1 MEIVLKL
8 YTYVDGV
15 NDTPFPNAE
24 EQAMFTFTYDANRM
38 GGSPQ
43 ISATVKHRLCL
54 DDLWNDKVYATFR
67 GEKYFIMNTPS
78 SDKDNTDERYNHDIE
93 LLSEREV
100 LNHVYFIDAVQG
112 DSTVDVYKS
121 NSTKVTFFGDVN
133 EFVGRLNA
141 CLSYQNLEY
150 TAVLDSGVTSED
162 KQVSFEDKYILEA
175 LQEIFNVYEIPY
187 YFVGKVIHV
196 GFTENTITY
205 PLKYGFDEALLSI
218 SKQNANYALINKIK
232 GQGSSDNIPY
242 YYPNNSPKGDIG
254 IKIIS
259 GSMIASNFVIFD
271 YVKFSSAMSLTDVC
285 TVRREQSE
293 DGILNYFIW
302 SIDGKDVE
310 LSDLGIRLADNVI
323 PMAGS
328 SFMQEKV
335 SYITPMQNLMPSIY
349 RESLGAQ
356 QFYEA
361 KNNTYE
367 DGEGGYYEF
376 ENEYSDTNQR
386 QGTTDFEDIK
396 PTIEGMT
403 NASGQRIDMFSAFAY
418 DKNDNDETDEDGN
431 YIHPYFFA
439 KLRKFDGE
447 NGFNLFDH
455 AIESQPM
462 QISFTSGVCG
472 ACTFEIGVGEE
483 TQKNIVQVDDSGN
496 LKRDENGN
504 VLWENQSP
512 QDRQNDTRNYEV
524 WIALKK
530 EDSTYGIVF
539 PNASQN
545 LKPST
550 SDTFVILG
558 INLPTAYITAA
569 EKRLEQSLIK
579 YMWMNNTEKFTFSI
593 KFSRIF
599 FTEHPEVLE
608 QLNENSR
615 VLIEY
620 NGQQHT
626 LYVDNFSY
634 KTDDSSPLPEI
645 EIDLVD
651 TLSVGQNSLQT
662 QLDSVKQDILSSIGG
677 GDFLKQG
684 LKYFLRKD
692 VADTAQKKITFR
704 EGIDIGAFEGDIS
717 GGTFRKMQDGSSY
730 AEVDRLKVRVKAYFE
745 TLEIQNI
752 NSVGGK
758 QIITPGGGVYVT
770 EVVDRETVDGTEV
783 VWDYYRCY
791 FLTQQ
796 DGREIENRF
805 KVGDLAI
812 SQNFNVKEGVSSQVT
827 NHYYWREVV
836 GIGDDYIDLSKSIC
850 DTDSD
855 EPVAEDVICQLGN
868 RTDVDRQGAI
878 VFSAV
883 DEFSPSITLY
893 QGINDFS
900 YVGKDYVSYGLDK
913 TTGKSFFRVYGE
925 MYVGDREQN
934 TYVKYTQDNGVEIK
948 GKLVTQTGK
957 DVESTLNSFQDQIDG
972 VKETF
977 YGEYTPTLENYP
989 ANEWT
994 TDAEKERHIGDV
1006 FTNIQAYVDDETT
1019 PDAGKSWRWMKNEEG
1034 GTYYWLQIAD
1044 SDTSK
1049 AYYEAAKANQA
1060 AQEAKEQVTELNTT
1074 VDGLQNFTD
1083 EAFKDGIVDR
1093 SEASSISTYLNNIKS
1108 IQNSVTESYNKVY
1121 NNELLEGT
1129 DKTNLLNAYNAF
1141 NNATNELVTTI
1152 EGAIAD
1158 GLVDTL
1164 EKASVDGKYDT
1175 FNTKYGD
1182 FIAYINAANKYIQ
1195 DKINATAKDALDK
1208 IGEMSY
1214 ITDALKQYTTIEG
1227 GLIQS
1232 SLLALGYTDA
1242 DGFKVM
1248 SGTNGIYN
1256 AEKLGGGIAS
1266 WWGGAMFDRF
1276 EYTEETMP
1284 SNVAT
1289 GLVRFDGT
1297 GYFANGNLWWEKD
1310 GTLHAD
1316 PLSFFVGEETVGDVL
1331 GLFQFIK
1338 DGDTTQYVIPQYP
1351 FQKLEVANDLKIG
1364 KGYLKWDE
1372 ENNAIYVV
1380 GKDGSKCNF
1389 YSLGE
1394 LSAGGFSDEGGS
1406 GTGGLFGIKVN
1417 GQTYTP
1423 ENGYITI
1430 PDYPT
1435 SLTWANITG
1444 KPSWI
1449 GNTKPSYTFAEITS
1463 KPTTL
1468 AGYGIKDAYIQNGT
1482 IVLGSNNITPLTSSN
1497 YSGTLDSRYVK
1508 KSGDTMTGALT
1519 VPSLA
1524 VSGSTATVSGNKVW
1538 HAGND
1543 GSGSG
1548 LDADT
1553 LDGTHKSGLFTSLTN
1568 SGNNISM
1575 TIGGTTKTLTPAY
1588 ASKTGALNNY
1598 GRTSNLDDIR
1608 INGLVSWGS
1617 DATSKPANNGTVFQF
1632 SNVSSPVPGTNQHC
1646 VNQIAYST
1654 SINRIYTR
1662 QRINTGSW
1670 TAWETIAYTNDNVAS
1685 ATKLQTAR
1693 TIWGQSFDGTGNV
1706 SGNLITVGQILFS
1719 EDGKI
1724 QCSSDGYIGFANRA
1738 GSISLPIKAHSLI
1751 LADYLN
1757 TTSSYRLHVA
1767 GTFYASGAATL
1778 GSTLNV
1784 SGLVTATAGL
1794 TTPQYIQ
1801 IGKGRIYWDE
1811 ANNAL
1816 YVKSSD
1822 GSSAINFYSL
1832 GELSAGGYEEG
1843 SGEDVGNIF
1852 GIKVNGQTY
1861 KPVEGYITIPDYPT
1875 SLTWANI
1882 TGKPSWI
1889 GNTKPSYT
1897 FAEITSKPTTL
1908 AGYGIKDAY
1917 IQNGTIVLG
1926 SNNITPLTSSNYS
1939 GTLDSRY
1946 VKKSG
1951 DTMTGALTVPSLA
1964 VSGSTATVSG
1974 NKVWHA
1980 GNDGSGSGLDADTLD
1995 GTHKSGLF
2003 TSLTNS
2009 GNNISMTIG
2018 GTTKTLTPAYAS
2030 KTGALNNYGRTS
2042 NLDDIRIN
2050 GLVSWGSDATSKPAN
2065 NGTVFQFSNVSSP
2078 VPGTNQ
2084 HCVNQI
2090 AYSTSINRI
2099 YTRQRI
2105 NTGSWT
2111 AWETIA
2117 YTNDNVA
2124 SATKLQTARTI
2135 WGQSFDGTGNVSGNL
2150 ITVGQILF
2158 SEDGKIQCSSD
2169 GYIGFANRAGSISL
2183 PIKAHSL
2190 ILADYLNTTSSYR
2203 LHVAGTFYASGA
2215 ATLRSTLNVSGTSAF
2230 TGKTTHNGGIYTTD
2244 ISGNGSALYLGN
2256 SNNKSYVYLREDMKA
2271 SSGNWSIATSGAATF
2286 SSLTING
2293 AASFSSLSVSGA
2305 STFTGKTTHN
2315 GGIASTYATLSSY
2328 LTVNGQS
2335 TFNASVGIKT
2345 SPISSYSL
2353 AVSGNTYQQGDSYL
2367 VGSKYINGIRVYKD
2381 TDGYLCIQGNLKITG
2396 NVAAAGEVAA
2406 GQTLTGLTDFL
2417 YDVTSFDSYS
2427 STATNRAPTARAVKL
2442 IKDKVSSV
2450 SSTATTANNTASS
2463 VKTKMNSIN
2472 TYLSQITSSTTLD
2485 QLKTILM
2492 NLANAI

>member
-54 DDLWNDKVYATFR
+54 DDLWNDKVYAEFR

-78 SDKDNTDERYNHDIE
+78 SDKDNTDERYNHDIQ

-112 DSTVDVYKS
+112 DSTVDIYKS
-121 NSTKVTFFGDVN
+121 NSTKVIFFGDVN
-133 EFVGRLNA
+133 EFVSRLNA
-141 CLSYQNLEY
+141 CLSYQNLDY

-242 YYPNNSPKGDIG
+242 YYPNESD
-254 IKIIS
+254 
-259 GSMIASNFVIFD
+259 D
-271 YVKFSSAMSLTDVC
+271 
-285 TVRREQSE
+285 REAIE
-293 DGILNYFIW
+293 AA
-302 SIDGKDVE
+302 GK
-310 LSDLGIRLADNVI
+310 
-323 PMAGS
+323 
-328 SFMQEKV
+328 KW
-335 SYITPMQNLMPSIY
+335 ITPMPNLMPSIY
-349 RESLGAQ
+349 RESLGAK

-403 NASGQRIDMFSAFAY
+403 NAKGQRIDMFSAFAY
-418 DKNDNDETDEDGN
+418 DKNDNDEVDEEGN
-431 YIHPYFFA
+431 YIHSYFFA

-455 AIESQPM
+455 AIESQAM

-483 TQKNIVQVDDSGN
+483 TQKNIVQVDEFGN
-496 LKRDENGN
+496 LKRDDEGN

-530 EDSTYGIVF
+530 EADTYGIVF

-550 SDTFVILG
+550 DDTFVILG

-704 EGIDIGAFEGDIS
+704 EGIDIGAFESDIS

-730 AEVDRLKVRVKAYFE
+730 AEVDKLKVRVKAYFE

-770 EVVDRETVDGTEV
+770 KVQDRETVDGTEV

-836 GIGDDYIDLSKSIC
+836 GVGDDYIDLSKSIC

-868 RTDVDRQGAI
+868 RTDVDRQGALI
-878 VFSAV
+878 FSSV

-913 TTGKSFFRVYGE
+913 TTGKAFFRVFGE

-934 TYVKYTQDNGVEIK
+934 TYIKYTQDNGVEIK

-957 DVESTLNSFQDQIDG
+957 DVESTLNNFQDQIDG

-977 YGEYTPTLENYP
+977 YGEYSPTLDNYP
-989 ANEWT
+989 ANEWL
-994 TDAEKERHIGDV
+994 TDAEKERHVGDV

-1019 PDAGKSWRWMKNEEG
+1019 PDAGKSWRWMKNEED

-1083 EAFKDGIVDR
+1083 EAFKDGVVDR
-1093 SEASSISTYLNNIKS
+1093 SEASSIATYLNNIKS

-1129 DKTNLLNAYNAF
+1129 DKTNLLNAYNSF
-1141 NNATNELVTTI
+1141 NNATNELVSTI

-1195 DKINATAKDALDK
+1195 DKINANALDALDK

-1232 SLLALGYTDA
+1232 SLLALGYTDT

-1266 WWGGAMFDRF
+1266 WWGGGMYDRF
-1276 EYTEETMP
+1276 EYTSETMP

-1316 PLSFFVGEETVGDVL
+1316 PLSFFVGEDTVGDVL
-1331 GLFQFIK
+1331 GLFQFVK

-1351 FQKLEVANDLKIG
+1351 FQKLEIANDLRIG
-1364 KGYLKWDE
+1364 NAYLKWDE
-1372 ENNAIYVV
+1372 TNNALYVV
-1380 GKDGSKCNF
+1380 GEDGSACNF

-1406 GTGGLFGIKVN
+1406 GGGNLFGIVVN
-1417 GQTYTP
+1417 GETYTP
-1423 ENGYITI
+1423 ENGYITL
-1430 PDYPT
+1430 PDYSTGASILGIKVNSNTYEPVDGYITIPNYPT
-1435 SLTWANITG
+1435 ELAWGAITG
-1444 KPSWI
+1444 
-1449 GNTKPSYTFAEITS
+1449 

-1468 AGYGIKDAYIQNGT
+1468 AGYGITDGVNIRMYNDSPYNELRYFISDITISGHYLIAELMNINSFNWPTNWENISEKPSTLAGYGITDAYTKTESDGKYFRYSGYTTNDGEETLWQKLGT
-1482 IVLGSNNITPLTSSN
+1482 KAYVESYPDGMIHKLYSYGVVSSFGADGYATFELYANHNSSN
-1497 YSGTLDSRYVK
+1497 PTHIDNGLQFRSGLGDDKKNWRMILDEVNYANYVDTRYVK
-1508 KSGDTMTGALT
+1508 KSGDTMSGALIFNSAQDQLIVLNSERT
-1519 VPSLA
+1519 PYIEFQLNGVRQAVFGGVNNVPA
-1524 VSGSTATVSGNKVW
+1524 VYTNTWNEIW

-1548 LDADT
+1548 LDADLLDGYHASSIQKRFDVNISVGETIDVDEYTKSNSYTQEAGNIFSVNGWAWDSSAYIKLSENIT
-1553 LDGTHKSGLFTSLTN
+1553 LDRMRYSIISYR
-1568 SGNNISM
+1568 SGNLNISWQQQALLFLPTYDDSS
-1575 TIGGTTKTLTPAY
+1575 TIYLAQMYTM
-1588 ASKTGALNNY
+1588 
-1598 GRTSNLDDIR
+1598 
-1608 INGLVSWGS
+1608 
-1617 DATSKPANNGTVFQF
+1617 
-1632 SNVSSPVPGTNQHC
+1632 GTNNN
-1646 VNQIAYST
+1646 VYK
-1654 SINRIYTR
+1654 SIKRY
-1662 QRINTGSW
+1662 
-1670 TAWETIAYTNDNVAS
+1670 ADYDTILASNVAS
-1685 ATKLQTAR
+1685 ATKLQTPR
-1693 TIWGQSFDGTGNV
+1693 TIWGQSFDGTANV
-1706 SGNLITVGQILFS
+1706 SG
-1719 EDGKI
+1719 
-1724 QCSSDGYIGFANRA
+1724 
-1738 GSISLPIKAHSLI
+1738 SINGA
-1751 LADYLN
+1751 
-1757 TTSSYRLHVA
+1757 TTINATGAV
-1767 GTFYASGAATL
+1767 TF
-1778 GSTLNV
+1778 GST
-1784 SGLVTATAGL
+1784 
-1794 TTPQYIQ
+1794 
-1801 IGKGRIYWDE
+1801 
-1811 ANNAL
+1811 
-1816 YVKSSD
+1816 
-1822 GSSAINFYSL
+1822 
-1832 GELSAGGYEEG
+1832 
-1843 SGEDVGNIF
+1843 
-1852 GIKVNGQTY
+1852 
-1861 KPVEGYITIPDYPT
+1861 
-1875 SLTWANI
+1875 
-1882 TGKPSWI
+1882 
-1889 GNTKPSYT
+1889 
-1897 FAEITSKPTTL
+1897 
-1908 AGYGIKDAY
+1908 
-1917 IQNGTIVLG
+1917 
-1926 SNNITPLTSSNYS
+1926 
-1939 GTLDSRY
+1939 
-1946 VKKSG
+1946 
-1951 DTMTGALTVPSLA
+1951 LA
-1964 VSGSTATVSG
+1964 VSGR
-1974 NKVWHA
+1974 
-1980 GNDGSGSGLDADTLD
+1980 L
-1995 GTHKSGLF
+1995 
-2003 TSLTNS
+2003 
-2009 GNNISMTIG
+2009 
-2018 GTTKTLTPAYAS
+2018 
-2030 KTGALNNYGRTS
+2030 
-2042 NLDDIRIN
+2042 
-2050 GLVSWGSDATSKPAN
+2050 
-2065 NGTVFQFSNVSSP
+2065 
-2078 VPGTNQ
+2078 
-2084 HCVNQI
+2084 
-2090 AYSTSINRI
+2090 
-2099 YTRQRI
+2099 
-2105 NTGSWT
+2105 
-2111 AWETIA
+2111 
-2117 YTNDNVA
+2117 
-2124 SATKLQTARTI
+2124 SA
-2135 WGQSFDGTGNVSGNL
+2135 
-2150 ITVGQILF
+2150 
-2158 SEDGKIQCSSD
+2158 
-2169 GYIGFANRAGSISL
+2169 
-2183 PIKAHSL
+2183 
-2190 ILADYLNTTSSYR
+2190 
-2203 LHVAGTFYASGA
+2203 
-2215 ATLRSTLNVSGTSAF
+2215 
-2230 TGKTTHNGGIYTTD
+2230 NGGIYTTD

-2256 SNNKSYVYLREDMKA
+2256 SNNRSFVYLREDMK
-2271 SSGNWSIATSGAATF
+2271 SSDGKWSLTKDGTATF
-2286 SSLTING
+2286 ASLTVSN
-2293 AASFSSLSVSGA
+2293 ASLSSLSVSGS
-2305 STFTGKTTHN
+2305 STFNGKTTHN
-2315 GGIASTYATLSSY
+2315 GGIAGTYETLSSY
-2328 LTVNGQS
+2328 LTVTGDIS
-2335 TFNASVGIKT
+2335 TNAS
-2345 SPISSYSL
+2345 
-2353 AVSGNTYQQGDSYL
+2353 Q
-2367 VGSKYINGIRVYKD
+2367 YINGIRVYKD

-2406 GQTLTGLTDFL
+2406 GSSLASASSFL
-2417 YDVTSFDSYS
+2417 YDVTSFDSYT

-2442 IKDKVSSV
+2442 IKDKVVSV
-2450 SSTATTANNTASS
+2450 NSTLSGKIT
-2463 VKTKMNSIN
+2463 SID
-2472 TYLSQITSSTTLD
+2472 TYLSKISSSTTLD

-2492 NLANAI
+2492 DLAKAL

>member
-121 NSTKVTFFGDVN
+121 NSTKVIFFGDVN
-133 EFVGRLNA
+133 EFVSRLNA
-141 CLSYQNLEY
+141 CLSYQNLGY
-150 TAVLDSGVTSED
+150 TAVVDEGVISED

-242 YYPNNSPKGDIG
+242 YYPNNSPKGDIQ
-254 IKIIS
+254 IKITAGTMTADDFI
-259 GSMIASNFVIFD
+259 IED
-271 YVKFSSAMSLTDVC
+271 YVKFSSSMSFTDVC
-285 TVRREQSE
+285 SVRSIVVGEVSNE
-293 DGILNYFIW
+293 FVW
-302 SIDGKDVE
+302 SINGKDIE
-310 LSDLGIRLADNVI
+310 LEDIGIRLADGVV
-323 PMAGS
+323 PVPGS
-328 SFMQEKV
+328 SFMQEQV
-335 SYITPMQNLMPSIY
+335 SYITPMPNLMPSIY
-349 RESLGAQ
+349 RESEGAE

-361 KNNTYE
+361 RNNTYE

-403 NASGQRIDMFSAFAY
+403 NAIGQRIDMFSDFAY
-418 DKNDNDETDEDGN
+418 DKNDNDETDEEGK
-431 YIHPYFFA
+431 YIHTYFFA

-472 ACTFEIGVGEE
+472 ACTFEIGVSEE
-483 TQKNIVQVDDSGN
+483 RQENIVQVDEFGN
-496 LKRDENGN
+496 LKRDEEGN
-504 VLWENQSP
+504 VLWQDQTP
-512 QDRQNDTRNYEV
+512 QDRQNDTSKYEV

-550 SDTFVILG
+550 NDTFVILG

-569 EKRLEQSLIK
+569 ERRLEQSLIK

-651 TLSVGQNSLQT
+651 TLAVGQNSLQT

-812 SQNFNVKEGVSSQVT
+812 SQNFNVKGGVSSQVT

-934 TYVKYTQDNGVEIK
+934 TYIKYTQDNGVEIK

-977 YGEYTPTLENYP
+977 YGEYTPTSENYP

-1019 PDAGKSWRWMKNEEG
+1019 PDAGKSWRWMKNEED

-1195 DKINATAKDALDK
+1195 DKINATAKDALEK

-1256 AEKLGGGIAS
+1256 AEKSGGGIAS

-1380 GKDGSKCNF
+1380 GKDGSACNF

-1406 GTGGLFGIKVN
+1406 GGGSLLGIKVN
-1417 GQTYTP
+1417 DQTYLP
-1423 ENGYITI
+1423 EEGYITI

-1435 SLTWANITG
+1435 ELAWGAITG

-1449 GNTKPSYTFAEITS
+1449 GDTKPSYSFSELTG

-1468 AGYGIKDAYIQNGT
+1468 AGYGITDAYTKTESDNRFLYHRRIDDLNANDAYTISPSIIEINYGTNMPSTNSWHQIFTWGTGDSGYGFQMANQYTVPNGEMFYRT
-1482 IVLGSNNITPLTSSN
+1482 KVGNAYGNWIKLLTDYN
-1497 YSGTLDSRYVK
+1497 YSSTLDTRYVK
-1508 KSGDTMTGALT
+1508 KSGDTMTGALIFNSAQDQLIVLNSERT
-1519 VPSLA
+1519 PYIEFQLNGVRQAVFGGVNNVPA
-1524 VSGSTATVSGNKVW
+1524 VYTNTWHEIW

-1543 GSGSG
+1543 GPGSG
-1548 LDADT
+1548 LDADL
-1553 LDGTHKSGLFTSLTN
+1553 LDGLDW
-1568 SGNNISM
+1568 NN
-1575 TIGGTTKTLTPAY
+1575 
-1588 ASKTGALNNY
+1588 
-1598 GRTSNLDDIR
+1598 
-1608 INGLVSWGS
+1608 
-1617 DATSKPANNGTVFQF
+1617 FF
-1632 SNVSSPVPGTNQHC
+1632 SRKYYTFDLSS
-1646 VNQIAYST
+1646 YST
-1654 SINRIYTR
+1654 SNFYPLFFYPSDIELDCEIHSVSASGTDAYNQNRLHFLLTTQGWSDTGLSFVILSRNNYDDGEITIGSIGRGTQNGGIAIWVRGGIVYRVYSNREPGFKSSNFTYGTEIYTVGTNLEGST
-1662 QRINTGSW
+1662 NTNVYIVWRNNAHRNDSL
-1670 TAWETIAYTNDNVAS
+1670 IAVSGGNIAS
-1685 ATKLQTAR
+1685 ADKLYTPR

-1706 SGNLITVGQILFS
+1706 SGVLSGCTKVMNASNQPIYLGNDDNTSWVYTQDIASRNGTGAWAINQAGYSWFKKVNIGYTYSSEGSFPLNVRGTISSTSLSTQNIRIECGDSGAFNGRTNEINDYNSHLYLQYNTANNLICCMGGGNMGVGT
-1719 EDGKI
+1719 
-1724 QCSSDGYIGFANRA
+1724 A
-1738 GSISLPIKAHSLI
+1738 P
-1751 LADYLN
+1751 
-1757 TTSSYRLHVA
+1757 SYKLHVA
-1767 GTFYASGAATL
+1767 GNIYTPNYVRADTMYTGNWFRSEGSTGWYSETYGGGIYMTDSTYVRVYHNKKFYAQGGYLS
-1778 GSTLNV
+1778 
-1784 SGLVTATAGL
+1784 
-1794 TTPQYIQ
+1794 P
-1801 IGKGRIYWDE
+1801 YW
-1811 ANNAL
+1811 
-1816 YVKSSD
+1816 
-1822 GSSAINFYSL
+1822 GSSWLSMATRSEIIEGAEQQSTDRAHALFRVKDCYGNAIAFGGLGGTVGFYGFTASRI
-1832 GELSAGGYEEG
+1832 S
-1843 SGEDVGNIF
+1843 SGTNGADWQTTWDVG
-1852 GIKVNGQTY
+1852 G
-1861 KPVEGYITIPDYPT
+1861 
-1875 SLTWANI
+1875 
-1882 TGKPSWI
+1882 
-1889 GNTKPSYT
+1889 
-1897 FAEITSKPTTL
+1897 
-1908 AGYGIKDAY
+1908 
-1917 IQNGTIVLG
+1917 
-1926 SNNITPLTSSNYS
+1926 
-1939 GTLDSRY
+1939 
-1946 VKKSG
+1946 
-1951 DTMTGALTVPSLA
+1951 GALTHTSSLYVGGA
-1964 VSGSTATVSG
+1964 TTLKAGLSVTGNIVATGEIAAGSSSDARLKSILEKQDYIKRLMDIGMVVDYEYNDLAFTRDVRSIERRRYTGLIYQNVK
-1974 NKVWHA
+1974 NVLPQMA
-1980 GNDGSGSGLDADTLD
+1980 GEDKDGYGYLNYIHTDYINLIA
-1995 GTHKSGLF
+1995 
-2003 TSLTNS
+2003 
-2009 GNNISMTIG
+2009 
-2018 GTTKTLTPAYAS
+2018 
-2030 KTGALNNYGRTS
+2030 GAL
-2042 NLDDIRIN
+2042 
-2050 GLVSWGSDATSKPAN
+2050 
-2065 NGTVFQFSNVSSP
+2065 
-2078 VPGTNQ
+2078 
-2084 HCVNQI
+2084 
-2090 AYSTSINRI
+2090 
-2099 YTRQRI
+2099 
-2105 NTGSWT
+2105 
-2111 AWETIA
+2111 
-2117 YTNDNVA
+2117 
-2124 SATKLQTARTI
+2124 
-2135 WGQSFDGTGNVSGNL
+2135 
-2150 ITVGQILF
+2150 
-2158 SEDGKIQCSSD
+2158 
-2169 GYIGFANRAGSISL
+2169 
-2183 PIKAHSL
+2183 
-2190 ILADYLNTTSSYR
+2190 
-2203 LHVAGTFYASGA
+2203 
-2215 ATLRSTLNVSGTSAF
+2215 
-2230 TGKTTHNGGIYTTD
+2230 
-2244 ISGNGSALYLGN
+2244 
-2256 SNNKSYVYLREDMKA
+2256 
-2271 SSGNWSIATSGAATF
+2271 
-2286 SSLTING
+2286 
-2293 AASFSSLSVSGA
+2293 
-2305 STFTGKTTHN
+2305 
-2315 GGIASTYATLSSY
+2315 
-2328 LTVNGQS
+2328 
-2335 TFNASVGIKT
+2335 
-2345 SPISSYSL
+2345 
-2353 AVSGNTYQQGDSYL
+2353 QQ
-2367 VGSKYINGIRVYKD
+2367 
-2381 TDGYLCIQGNLKITG
+2381 
-2396 NVAAAGEVAA
+2396 
-2406 GQTLTGLTDFL
+2406 
-2417 YDVTSFDSYS
+2417 
-2427 STATNRAPTARAVKL
+2427 
-2442 IKDKVSSV
+2442 
-2450 SSTATTANNTASS
+2450 
-2463 VKTKMNSIN
+2463 
-2472 TYLSQITSSTTLD
+2472 
-2485 QLKTILM
+2485 TILKQE
-2492 NLANAI
+2492 NIEQRVERLERENAELKNKISKLVV

>member
-24 EQAMFTFTYDANRM
+24 EQAMFTFTYEAGRM
-38 GGSPQ
+38 SGAPQ

-121 NSTKVTFFGDVN
+121 NSTKVNFFGDVN
-133 EFVGRLNA
+133 EFVSRLNA
-141 CLSYQNLEY
+141 CLSYQHLDY

-254 IKIIS
+254 IKIVS

-335 SYITPMQNLMPSIY
+335 SYITPMPNLMPSIY
-349 RESLGAQ
+349 RESLGAE

-361 KNNTYE
+361 RNNTYE

-386 QGTTDFEDIK
+386 QGTTNFEDIK

-403 NASGQRIDMFSAFAY
+403 NAKGQRIDIFSAFAY
-418 DKNDNDETDEDGN
+418 DTNDNDETDEDGN
-431 YIHPYFFA
+431 YIHSYFFA

-455 AIESQPM
+455 AIESQAM

-483 TQKNIVQVDDSGN
+483 TQKNIVQVDEFGN

-504 VLWENQSP
+504 VLWQDQTP
-512 QDRQNDTRNYEV
+512 QDRQNDTSKYEV

-550 SDTFVILG
+550 DDTFVILG
-558 INLPTAYITAA
+558 IDLPTAYITAA

-579 YMWMNNTEKFTFSI
+579 YMWMNNKEKFTFSI

-692 VADTAQKKITFR
+692 VADTAQKKITFK

-900 YVGKDYVSYGLDK
+900 YVGKDYISYGLDK

-934 TYVKYTQDNGVEIK
+934 TYIKYTQDNGVEIK

-977 YGEYTPTLENYP
+977 YGEYTPTSENYP

-994 TDAEKERHIGDV
+994 TEADKERHIGDV

-1019 PDAGKSWRWMKNEEG
+1019 PDAGKSWRWMKNDED

-1060 AQEAKEQVTELNTT
+1060 AHEAKEQVTELNTT

-1141 NNATNELVTTI
+1141 NNATNELTQTI

-1232 SLLALGYTDA
+1232 SLLALGYTDS

-1256 AEKLGGGIAS
+1256 SDKLGGGIAS

-1297 GYFANGNLWWEKD
+1297 GYFANGNLWWESD

-1331 GLFQFIK
+1331 GLFQFVK
-1338 DGDTTQYVIPQYP
+1338 SEGVSQYVIPQLP
-1351 FQKLEVANDLKIG
+1351 FQKLEVANDLRIG
-1364 KGYLKWDE
+1364 KAYLKWDE
-1372 ENNAIYVV
+1372 TNNALYVV
-1380 GKDGSKCNF
+1380 GEDGSACNF

-1406 GTGGLFGIKVN
+1406 VSGVTALSQLSDVTLGTLANGQALVWDSDSQKWVNKTLDMGLDETALAQYLTNNQYLTMPTGDGRYALKGGSNATGTWPISITGISATATKLALQDTRSVNTAPFTGGTGLHYHFKNNTADGLNDGGTFHSVLQFNQWFEQSGGLCK
-1417 GQTYTP
+1417 QLA
-1423 ENGYITI
+1423 
-1430 PDYPT
+1430 
-1435 SLTWANITG
+1435 LTDG
-1444 KPSWI
+1444 
-1449 GNTKPSYTFAEITS
+1449 GNMWFRTASSATAWGAWK
-1463 KPTTL
+1463 KL
-1468 AGYGIKDAYIQNGT
+1468 LD
-1482 IVLGSNNITPLTSSN
+1482 SSN
-1497 YSGTLDSRYVK
+1497 YATTLDTRYVK
-1508 KSGDTMTGALT
+1508 KAGDTMTGMLSIVGPLT
-1519 VPSLA
+1519 GLTIDSINDTDPYTYISIRHNGVQGGAYSAYNYIPYFYQD
-1524 VSGSTATVSGNKVW
+1524 GWRKMW
-1538 HAGND
+1538 HEGND

-1548 LDADT
+1548 LDADL
-1553 LDGTHKSGLFTSLTN
+1553 LDGIHYQ
-1568 SGNNISM
+1568 NILERDRSKWLS
-1575 TIGGTTKTLTPAY
+1575 IGSAGWYRIAKTKVA
-1588 ASKTGALNNY
+1588 NNY
-1598 GRTSNLDDIR
+1598 GIAFKLFLTRVYSY
-1608 INGLVSWGS
+1608 
-1617 DATSKPANNGTVFQF
+1617 ANNESYCFDIVINYDANSASITQTSGH
-1632 SNVSSPVPGTNQHC
+1632 SNTRIINKIRVTGNNGDIFYVD
-1646 VNQIAYST
+1646 IYYST
-1654 SINRIYTR
+1654 SSRN
-1662 QRINTGSW
+1662 NVKW
-1670 TAWETIAYTNDNVAS
+1670 TTLGCAESIDAESNAEALAYTTEFETTNGCKSSLGFVGALTGNAAS
-1685 ATKLQTAR
+1685 ATKLQTPR
-1693 TIWGQSFDGTGNV
+1693 TIWGQRFDGTENV
-1706 SGNLITVGQILFS
+1706 SGALTGVTDITAS
-1719 EDGKI
+1719 
-1724 QCSSDGYIGFANRA
+1724 
-1738 GSISLPIKAHSLI
+1738 GSITASYLKCGNSVYGNTYIDLYGPTPYIDFHYNNSTSDYTNRLI
-1751 LADYLN
+1751 EK
-1757 TTSSYRLHVA
+1757 
-1767 GTFYASGAATL
+1767 ASG
-1778 GSTLNV
+1778 V
-1784 SGLVTATAGL
+1784 L
-1794 TTPQYIQ
+1794 TC
-1801 IGKGRIYWDE
+1801 E
-1811 ANNAL
+1811 
-1816 YVKSSD
+1816 KSFS
-1822 GSSAINFYSL
+1822 
-1832 GELSAGGYEEG
+1832 
-1843 SGEDVGNIF
+1843 
-1852 GIKVNGQTY
+1852 VNG
-1861 KPVEGYITIPDYPT
+1861 
-1875 SLTWANI
+1875 N
-1882 TGKPSWI
+1882 
-1889 GNTKPSYT
+1889 
-1897 FAEITSKPTTL
+1897 FA
-1908 AGYGIKDAY
+1908 
-1917 IQNGTIVLG
+1917 
-1926 SNNITPLTSSNYS
+1926 
-1939 GTLDSRY
+1939 
-1946 VKKSG
+1946 
-1951 DTMTGALTVPSLA
+1951 A
-1964 VSGSTATVSG
+1964 VGV
-1974 NKVWHA
+1974 
-1980 GNDGSGSGLDADTLD
+1980 
-1995 GTHKSGLF
+1995 
-2003 TSLTNS
+2003 
-2009 GNNISMTIG
+2009 
-2018 GTTKTLTPAYAS
+2018 
-2030 KTGALNNYGRTS
+2030 
-2042 NLDDIRIN
+2042 
-2050 GLVSWGSDATSKPAN
+2050 
-2065 NGTVFQFSNVSSP
+2065 
-2078 VPGTNQ
+2078 
-2084 HCVNQI
+2084 
-2090 AYSTSINRI
+2090 
-2099 YTRQRI
+2099 
-2105 NTGSWT
+2105 
-2111 AWETIA
+2111 
-2117 YTNDNVA
+2117 
-2124 SATKLQTARTI
+2124 
-2135 WGQSFDGTGNVSGNL
+2135 
-2150 ITVGQILF
+2150 
-2158 SEDGKIQCSSD
+2158 
-2169 GYIGFANRAGSISL
+2169 
-2183 PIKAHSL
+2183 
-2190 ILADYLNTTSSYR
+2190 
-2203 LHVAGTFYASGA
+2203 
-2215 ATLRSTLNVSGTSAF
+2215 
-2230 TGKTTHNGGIYTTD
+2230 
-2244 ISGNGSALYLGN
+2244 
-2256 SNNKSYVYLREDMKA
+2256 
-2271 SSGNWSIATSGAATF
+2271 
-2286 SSLTING
+2286 
-2293 AASFSSLSVSGA
+2293 
-2305 STFTGKTTHN
+2305 STFTGLITASS
-2315 GGIASTYATLSSY
+2315 GIVTDYDGSAWIGMATRS
-2328 LTVNGQS
+2328 N
-2335 TFNASVGIKT
+2335 I
-2345 SPISSYSL
+2345 
-2353 AVSGNTYQQGDSYL
+2353 
-2367 VGSKYINGIRVYKD
+2367 
-2381 TDGYLCIQGNLKITG
+2381 IQGNLNQTTG
-2396 NVAAAGEVAA
+2396 NAHA
-2406 GQTLTGLTDFL
+2406 L
-2417 YDVTSFDSYS
+2417 Y
-2427 STATNRAPTARAVKL
+2427 RVK
-2442 IKDKVSSV
+2442 
-2450 SSTATTANNTASS
+2450 
-2463 VKTKMNSIN
+2463 NSN
-2472 TYLSQITSSTTLD
+2472 
-2485 QLKTILM
+2485 
-2492 NLANAI
+2492 

>member
-24 EQAMFTFTYDANRM
+24 EQAMFTFTYDAGRM
-38 GGSPQ
+38 SGAPQ

-78 SDKDNTDERYNHDIE
+78 SDKDNTDERYKHDIQ

-121 NSTKVTFFGDVN
+121 NSTKVIFFGDVN
-133 EFVGRLNA
+133 EFVSRLNA
-141 CLSYQNLEY
+141 CLSYQNLGY
-150 TAVLDSGVTSED
+150 TAVVDEGVISED

-242 YYPNNSPKGDIG
+242 YYPNNSPKGDIQ
-254 IKIIS
+254 IKITAGTMTADDFI
-259 GSMIASNFVIFD
+259 IED
-271 YVKFSSAMSLTDVC
+271 YVKFSSSMSFTDVC
-285 TVRREQSE
+285 SVRSIVVGEVSNE
-293 DGILNYFIW
+293 FVW
-302 SIDGKDVE
+302 SINGKDIE
-310 LSDLGIRLADNVI
+310 LEDIGIRLADGVV
-323 PMAGS
+323 PVPGS
-328 SFMQEKV
+328 SFMQEQV
-335 SYITPMQNLMPSIY
+335 SYITPMPNLMPSIY
-349 RESLGAQ
+349 RESEGAE

-361 KNNTYE
+361 RNNTYE

-403 NASGQRIDMFSAFAY
+403 NAIGQRIDMFSDFAY
-418 DKNDNDETDEDGN
+418 DKNDNDETDEEGK
-431 YIHPYFFA
+431 YIHTYFFA

-472 ACTFEIGVGEE
+472 ACTFEIGVSEE
-483 TQKNIVQVDDSGN
+483 RQENIVQVDEFGN
-496 LKRDENGN
+496 LKRDEEGN
-504 VLWENQSP
+504 VLWQDQTP
-512 QDRQNDTRNYEV
+512 QDRQNDTSKYEV

-550 SDTFVILG
+550 NDTFVILG

-569 EKRLEQSLIK
+569 ERRLEQSLIK

-651 TLSVGQNSLQT
+651 TLAVGQNSLQT

-812 SQNFNVKEGVSSQVT
+812 SQNFNVKGGVSSQVT

-934 TYVKYTQDNGVEIK
+934 TYIKYTQDNGVEIK

-977 YGEYTPTLENYP
+977 YGEYTPTSENYP

-1019 PDAGKSWRWMKNEEG
+1019 PDAGKSWRWMKNEED

-1195 DKINATAKDALDK
+1195 DKINATAKDALEK

-1256 AEKLGGGIAS
+1256 AEKSGGGIAS

-1417 GQTYTP
+1417 GQTYEP
-1423 ENGYITI
+1423 VEGYITI

-1435 SLTWANITG
+1435 ELSWNNITG

-1449 GNTKPSYTFAEITS
+1449 GDTKPSYAFGELTG

-1468 AGYGIKDAYIQNGT
+1468 AGYGITDAVVIKD
-1482 IVLGSNNITPLTSSN
+1482 GSSTSTTDPGVNYPAVGYWSNVGSYFSMVSKGWGGQLKISDRQLYVRGCNNSVFYDWTKVITESN
-1497 YSGTLDSRYVK
+1497 YTSTLDTRYVK
-1508 KSGDTMTGALT
+1508 KSGDTMTGALAFANGT
-1519 VPSLA
+1519 WNNVGDDVAIGDFNGAGLLGLKA
-1524 VSGSTATVSGNKVW
+1524 LNSTIPGIRFFNNSETAIGTLTSNNNTLQWNGNIVW

-1548 LDADT
+1548 LDADL
-1553 LDGTHKSGLFTSLTN
+1553 LDGCHRSNLYVSIQDWLGATENGEVTITINGDANTYYPVVITCRNGSKRIYSQVSIFRDLGEQCASYSGNHSNGTSSMWLVYDYRSTLWDGNGGFIRTMLYSMPYAKLCAQTETDGQTLGALIVYLRGGGTLYHIASTGGIGTCDVYYSTTNIGGSSYPVNISPLTTPNNLGIYN
-1568 SGNNISM
+1568 SGNYWIYAN
-1575 TIGGTTKTLTPAY
+1575 IGGGAAW
-1588 ASKTGALNNY
+1588 ASKL
-1598 GRTSNLDDIR
+1598 
-1608 INGLVSWGS
+1608 
-1617 DATSKPANNGTVFQF
+1617 
-1632 SNVSSPVPGTNQHC
+1632 
-1646 VNQIAYST
+1646 
-1654 SINRIYTR
+1654 
-1662 QRINTGSW
+1662 
-1670 TAWETIAYTNDNVAS
+1670 ETP
-1685 ATKLQTAR
+1685 R

-1706 SGNLITVGQILFS
+1706 DGNLILKS
-1719 EDGKI
+1719 
-1724 QCSSDGYIGFANRA
+1724 
-1738 GSISLPIKAHSLI
+1738 
-1751 LADYLN
+1751 
-1757 TTSSYRLHVA
+1757 SSYPNIDLTSTNSTEASIYYKSTSVTQWAA
-1767 GTFYASGAATL
+1767 GLGCWVTDNFTIGTKNGGPKLSIDPNGNVGIGTTAPSRKLSVYGDMDASSIYVSNWFRSIGNNGWYSETYGGGIYMTDSTYVRVYNNKKFYA
-1778 GSTLNV
+1778 
-1784 SGLVTATAGL
+1784 
-1794 TTPQYIQ
+1794 Q
-1801 IGKGRIYWDE
+1801 
-1811 ANNAL
+1811 
-1816 YVKSSD
+1816 
-1822 GSSAINFYSL
+1822 
-1832 GELSAGGYEEG
+1832 GGYLSPYLGTSWLSMATRAEIIEG
-1843 SGEDVGNIF
+1843 AEQQSTESAHALFRVKDCYGNAIAFGGLGGTTGFYGFTASRISSGE
-1852 GIKVNGQTY
+1852 
-1861 KPVEGYITIPDYPT
+1861 
-1875 SLTWANI
+1875 
-1882 TGKPSWI
+1882 
-1889 GNTKPSYT
+1889 
-1897 FAEITSKPTTL
+1897 
-1908 AGYGIKDAY
+1908 
-1917 IQNGTIVLG
+1917 NGTDWQTTWNVD
-1926 SNNITPLTSSNYS
+1926 N
-1939 GTLDSRY
+1939 
-1946 VKKSG
+1946 
-1951 DTMTGALTVPSLA
+1951 GALTHTSSLYVGGA
-1964 VSGSTATVSG
+1964 TTLNAGLSVTGNIVATGEVTAGSSSDARLKSILEKQDYIKRLLSLGMVVDYEYNDLAFTRDVRSIERRRYTGLIYQNV
-1974 NKVWHA
+1974 KDVLPQMA
-1980 GNDGSGSGLDADTLD
+1980 GEDKDGYGYLNYIHTDYINLIA
-1995 GTHKSGLF
+1995 
-2003 TSLTNS
+2003 
-2009 GNNISMTIG
+2009 
-2018 GTTKTLTPAYAS
+2018 
-2030 KTGALNNYGRTS
+2030 GALQQTI
-2042 NLDDIRIN
+2042 L
-2050 GLVSWGSDATSKPAN
+2050 K
-2065 NGTVFQFSNVSSP
+2065 Q
-2078 VPGTNQ
+2078 
-2084 HCVNQI
+2084 
-2090 AYSTSINRI
+2090 
-2099 YTRQRI
+2099 
-2105 NTGSWT
+2105 
-2111 AWETIA
+2111 ETIEQRVERLEKENA
-2117 YTNDNVA
+2117 ELKN
-2124 SATKLQTARTI
+2124 
-2135 WGQSFDGTGNVSGNL
+2135 
-2150 ITVGQILF
+2150 
-2158 SEDGKIQCSSD
+2158 KI
-2169 GYIGFANRAGSISL
+2169 
-2183 PIKAHSL
+2183 
-2190 ILADYLNTTSSYR
+2190 
-2203 LHVAGTFYASGA
+2203 
-2215 ATLRSTLNVSGTSAF
+2215 ATL
-2230 TGKTTHNGGIYTTD
+2230 
-2244 ISGNGSALYLGN
+2244 
-2256 SNNKSYVYLREDMKA
+2256 
-2271 SSGNWSIATSGAATF
+2271 
-2286 SSLTING
+2286 
-2293 AASFSSLSVSGA
+2293 
-2305 STFTGKTTHN
+2305 
-2315 GGIASTYATLSSY
+2315 
-2328 LTVNGQS
+2328 
-2335 TFNASVGIKT
+2335 
-2345 SPISSYSL
+2345 
-2353 AVSGNTYQQGDSYL
+2353 
-2367 VGSKYINGIRVYKD
+2367 
-2381 TDGYLCIQGNLKITG
+2381 
-2396 NVAAAGEVAA
+2396 VA
-2406 GQTLTGLTDFL
+2406 
-2417 YDVTSFDSYS
+2417 
-2427 STATNRAPTARAVKL
+2427 
-2442 IKDKVSSV
+2442 
-2450 SSTATTANNTASS
+2450 
-2463 VKTKMNSIN
+2463 
-2472 TYLSQITSSTTLD
+2472 
-2485 QLKTILM
+2485 
-2492 NLANAI
+2492 

>member
-78 SDKDNTDERYNHDIE
+78 SDKDNTDERYNHDIQ

-121 NSTKVTFFGDVN
+121 NSTKVIFFGDVN
-133 EFVGRLNA
+133 EFVSRLNA
-141 CLSYQNLEY
+141 CLSYQNLDY

-242 YYPNNSPKGDIG
+242 YYPNESD
-254 IKIIS
+254 
-259 GSMIASNFVIFD
+259 D
-271 YVKFSSAMSLTDVC
+271 
-285 TVRREQSE
+285 REAIE
-293 DGILNYFIW
+293 AT
-302 SIDGKDVE
+302 GK
-310 LSDLGIRLADNVI
+310 
-323 PMAGS
+323 
-328 SFMQEKV
+328 KW
-335 SYITPMQNLMPSIY
+335 ITPMTNLMPSIY
-349 RESLGAQ
+349 RESEGAE

-386 QGTTDFEDIK
+386 QGTTDFEEIK

-418 DKNDNDETDEDGN
+418 DTNDNDETDEDGN
-431 YIHPYFFA
+431 YIHSYFFA

-455 AIESQPM
+455 AIESQAM

-483 TQKNIVQVDDSGN
+483 TQKNIVQVDEFGN
-496 LKRDENGN
+496 LKRDDEGN

-530 EDSTYGIVF
+530 EADTYGIVF

-550 SDTFVILG
+550 DDTFVILG

-704 EGIDIGAFEGDIS
+704 EGIDIGAFESDIS

-730 AEVDRLKVRVKAYFE
+730 AEVDKLKVRVKAYFE

-770 EVVDRETVDGTEV
+770 KVQDRETVDGTEV

-836 GIGDDYIDLSKSIC
+836 GVGDDYIDLSKSIC

-855 EPVAEDVICQLGN
+855 EPAAEDVICQLGN

-878 VFSAV
+878 IFSAV

-900 YVGKDYVSYGLDK
+900 YVGKDYISYGLDK

-934 TYVKYTQDNGVEIK
+934 TYIKYTQDNGVEIK

-977 YGEYTPTLENYP
+977 YGEYSPTLDNYP

-1019 PDAGKSWRWMKNEEG
+1019 PDAGKSWRWMKNDED

-1108 IQNSVTESYNKVY
+1108 IQNSVTESYSKVY

-1129 DKTNLLNAYNAF
+1129 YKTNLLNAYNAF
-1141 NNATNELVTTI
+1141 NNATNELTQTI

-1232 SLLALGYTDA
+1232 SLLALGYTYA
-1242 DGFKVM
+1242 DEFKVM

-1256 AEKLGGGIAS
+1256 SDKLGGGIAS

-1297 GYFANGNLWWEKD
+1297 GYFANGNLWWEAD

-1316 PLSFFVGEETVGDVL
+1316 PLSFFVGEDAVGDVL
-1331 GLFQFIK
+1331 GLFQFVK
-1338 DGDTTQYVIPQYP
+1338 SEGVSQYVIPQLP
-1351 FQKLEVANDLKIG
+1351 FQKLEVANDLRIG
-1364 KGYLKWDE
+1364 KAYLKWDE
-1372 ENNAIYVV
+1372 TNNALYVV
-1380 GKDGSKCNF
+1380 GEDGSACNF

-1406 GTGGLFGIKVN
+1406 GGGNLFGIVVN
-1417 GQTYTP
+1417 GETYTP
-1423 ENGYITI
+1423 ENGYITL
-1430 PDYPT
+1430 PDYSTGASILGIKVNSNTYEPVDGYITIPNYPT
-1435 SLTWANITG
+1435 ELAWGAITG
-1444 KPSWI
+1444 
-1449 GNTKPSYTFAEITS
+1449 

-1468 AGYGIKDAYIQNGT
+1468 AGYGITDGVNIRMYNDPPYNELRYFISDITISGHYLIAELMNINSFNWPTNWENISEKPSTLEGYGITDAYTKTESDGKYPLKDGTGANGIWGISLRSHDTRNTITKPNTYNSSLRADFKSNSSENLNDGGDYHGT
-1482 IVLGSNNITPLTSSN
+1482 IHFKPYGSYNDF
-1497 YSGTLDSRYVK
+1497 SGTSTFQLGFTDNYNLWIRGGNNETWNIWYKFLHTGNYTTTTDTRYVK
-1508 KSGDTMTGALT
+1508 KSGDTMTGTLHFTGNFPQIVTNENLAGGI
-1519 VPSLA
+1519 SLGKGMLGWDITA
-1524 VSGSTATVSGNKVW
+1524 GTYISGTNTGEGQYANIKSDSLYWNNTSKFW

-1548 LDADT
+1548 LDADL
-1553 LDGTHKSGLFTSLTN
+1553 LDGYNRSTLYLSVQTWLGAIETGEVTITVNGDANTYYPVAITCCDISKRIYSQVSIYRDLGERCASYSGNHSNGTSSMWIVYDYRCTKWDGNGGFIRTMLYSMPYATLCAQTDTDARILGALIVYLRGGGTVYHIASTGGVNRADVCYSTTNLGSSQHSYNVSPITSLGNMGVYNYGNYYLQTN
-1568 SGNNISM
+1568 LAGNASS
-1575 TIGGTTKTLTPAY
+1575 
-1588 ASKTGALNNY
+1588 ASKL
-1598 GRTSNLDDIR
+1598 
-1608 INGLVSWGS
+1608 
-1617 DATSKPANNGTVFQF
+1617 
-1632 SNVSSPVPGTNQHC
+1632 
-1646 VNQIAYST
+1646 
-1654 SINRIYTR
+1654 
-1662 QRINTGSW
+1662 
-1670 TAWETIAYTNDNVAS
+1670 ETP
-1685 ATKLQTAR
+1685 R
-1693 TIWGQSFDGTGNV
+1693 TIWGQSFDGTENV
-1706 SGNLITVGQILFS
+1706 SGDLNNVGNITSTCFS
-1719 EDGKI
+1719 IRG
-1724 QCSSDGYIGFANRA
+1724 R
-1738 GSISLPIKAHSLI
+1738 
-1751 LADYLN
+1751 N
-1757 TTSSYRLHVA
+1757 TTNPSLKLSNINVPASYFQLTTAGVLSMDYGINSGKNISIVYNTGYVGIGTPNPSYKCHVN
-1767 GTFYASGAATL
+1767 GTFYASGAATF
-1778 GSTLNV
+1778 GSTLSV
-1784 SGLVTATAGL
+1784 AG
-1794 TTPQYIQ
+1794 
-1801 IGKGRIYWDE
+1801 R
-1811 ANNAL
+1811 
-1816 YVKSSD
+1816 
-1822 GSSAINFYSL
+1822 
-1832 GELSAGGYEEG
+1832 LSA
-1843 SGEDVGNIF
+1843 
-1852 GIKVNGQTY
+1852 
-1861 KPVEGYITIPDYPT
+1861 
-1875 SLTWANI
+1875 
-1882 TGKPSWI
+1882 
-1889 GNTKPSYT
+1889 
-1897 FAEITSKPTTL
+1897 
-1908 AGYGIKDAY
+1908 
-1917 IQNGTIVLG
+1917 
-1926 SNNITPLTSSNYS
+1926 
-1939 GTLDSRY
+1939 
-1946 VKKSG
+1946 
-1951 DTMTGALTVPSLA
+1951 
-1964 VSGSTATVSG
+1964 
-1974 NKVWHA
+1974 
-1980 GNDGSGSGLDADTLD
+1980 
-1995 GTHKSGLF
+1995 
-2003 TSLTNS
+2003 
-2009 GNNISMTIG
+2009 
-2018 GTTKTLTPAYAS
+2018 
-2030 KTGALNNYGRTS
+2030 
-2042 NLDDIRIN
+2042 
-2050 GLVSWGSDATSKPAN
+2050 
-2065 NGTVFQFSNVSSP
+2065 
-2078 VPGTNQ
+2078 
-2084 HCVNQI
+2084 
-2090 AYSTSINRI
+2090 
-2099 YTRQRI
+2099 
-2105 NTGSWT
+2105 
-2111 AWETIA
+2111 
-2117 YTNDNVA
+2117 
-2124 SATKLQTARTI
+2124 
-2135 WGQSFDGTGNVSGNL
+2135 
-2150 ITVGQILF
+2150 
-2158 SEDGKIQCSSD
+2158 
-2169 GYIGFANRAGSISL
+2169 
-2183 PIKAHSL
+2183 
-2190 ILADYLNTTSSYR
+2190 
-2203 LHVAGTFYASGA
+2203 
-2215 ATLRSTLNVSGTSAF
+2215 
-2230 TGKTTHNGGIYTTD
+2230 NGGIYTTD

-2256 SNNKSYVYLREDMKA
+2256 SNNRSFVYLREDMK
-2271 SSGNWSIATSGAATF
+2271 SSDGKWSLTKDGTATF
-2286 SSLTING
+2286 ASLTVSN
-2293 AASFSSLSVSGA
+2293 ASLSSLSVSGS
-2305 STFTGKTTHN
+2305 STFNGKTTHN
-2315 GGIASTYATLSSY
+2315 GGIAGTYETLSSY
-2328 LTVNGQS
+2328 LTVTGDIS
-2335 TFNASVGIKT
+2335 TNAS
-2345 SPISSYSL
+2345 
-2353 AVSGNTYQQGDSYL
+2353 Q
-2367 VGSKYINGIRVYKD
+2367 YINGIRVYKD

-2406 GQTLTGLTDFL
+2406 GSSLASASSFL

-2450 SSTATTANNTASS
+2450 SSTASS
-2463 VKTKMNSIN
+2463 VNTKMNSIN

-2492 NLANAI
+2492 NLSNAI

>member
-78 SDKDNTDERYNHDIE
+78 SSKGNEDERYNHDIQ

-121 NSTKVTFFGDVN
+121 NSTKVNFFGDVN
-133 EFVGRLNA
+133 EFVSRLNA
-141 CLSYQNLEY
+141 CLSYQHLDY

-175 LQEIFNVYEIPY
+175 LQEILNVYEIPY

-242 YYPNNSPKGDIG
+242 YYPNESD
-254 IKIIS
+254 
-259 GSMIASNFVIFD
+259 D
-271 YVKFSSAMSLTDVC
+271 
-285 TVRREQSE
+285 REAIE
-293 DGILNYFIW
+293 AT
-302 SIDGKDVE
+302 GK
-310 LSDLGIRLADNVI
+310 
-323 PMAGS
+323 
-328 SFMQEKV
+328 KW
-335 SYITPMQNLMPSIY
+335 ITPMPNLMPSIY
-349 RESLGAQ
+349 RESEGAE

-376 ENEYSDTNQR
+376 ENEYSDTDQR
-386 QGTTDFEDIK
+386 QGTTDFEEIK

-418 DKNDNDETDEDGN
+418 DTNDNDEVDEEGN
-431 YIHPYFFA
+431 YIHSYFFA

-455 AIESQPM
+455 AIESQAM
-462 QISFTSGVCG
+462 QISFASGVCG

-483 TQKNIVQVDDSGN
+483 TQKNIVQVDEFGN
-496 LKRDENGN
+496 LKRDEEGN
-504 VLWENQSP
+504 VLWQDQTP
-512 QDRQNDTRNYEV
+512 QDRQNDTSKYEV

-558 INLPTAYITAA
+558 IDLPTAYITAA

-579 YMWMNNTEKFTFSI
+579 HMWMNNTEKFTFSI

-677 GDFLKQG
+677 GGDFLKQG

-692 VADTAQKKITFR
+692 VADTAQKKITFK

-812 SQNFNVKEGVSSQVT
+812 SQNFNVKEGVSSDIS

-868 RTDVDRQGAI
+868 RTDIDRQGAI

-900 YVGKDYVSYGLDK
+900 YVGKDYISYGLDK

-934 TYVKYTQDNGVEIK
+934 TYIKYTQDNGVEIK

-977 YGEYTPTLENYP
+977 YGEYTPTLENAP

-994 TDAEKERHIGDV
+994 TESEKERHIGDV

-1019 PDAGKSWRWMKNEEG
+1019 PDAGKSWRWMKNDED

-1141 NNATNELVTTI
+1141 NNATNELTQTI

-1256 AEKLGGGIAS
+1256 SDKLGGGIAS

-1297 GYFANGNLWWEKD
+1297 GYFANGNLWWEAD

-1316 PLSFFVGEETVGDVL
+1316 PLSFFVGEDAVGDVL
-1331 GLFQFIK
+1331 GLFQFVK
-1338 DGDTTQYVIPQYP
+1338 SEGVSQYVIPQLP
-1351 FQKLEVANDLKIG
+1351 FQKLEVANDLRIG
-1364 KGYLKWDE
+1364 KAYLKWDE
-1372 ENNAIYVV
+1372 TNNALYVV
-1380 GKDGSKCNF
+1380 GEDGSACNF

-1406 GTGGLFGIKVN
+1406 GTGCLFGIIVN
-1417 GQTYTP
+1417 GKTYTP
-1423 ENGYITI
+1423 EDGYITLPDYSTGASILGITVNGVTYSPVDGYITI

-1435 SLTWANITG
+1435 ELAWAKI
-1444 KPSWI
+1444 I
-1449 GNTKPSYTFAEITS
+1449 G

-1468 AGYGIKDAYIQNGT
+1468 AGYGITDAYTKTESDNRF
-1482 IVLGSNNITPLTSSN
+1482 VN
-1497 YSGTLDSRYVK
+1497 V
-1508 KSGDTMTGALT
+1508 SGDTMTGDLT
-1519 VPSLA
+1519 IQRLTIGHSNEINSSDYVYLGYRDTINGVNVCFNNRPFTY
-1524 VSGSTATVSGNKVW
+1524 GSSRYTVW

-1548 LDADT
+1548 LDADL
-1553 LDGTHKSGLFTSLTN
+1553 LDGVHYQNILERSHSKSISLNSTGWYRIARTLTTNNGGISFKLLLARDYNYGTNESYSFDITINHNSNASIVQTSGYANMRFIKKIRVTGDNNSYQYVDIYYDHTN
-1568 SGNNISM
+1568 PNNVRWT
-1575 TIGGTTKTLTPAY
+1575 TIGCATSMDVESNAEALTYTTEFETTDGCKSSLGFVGTLTGNA
-1588 ASKTGALNNY
+1588 
-1598 GRTSNLDDIR
+1598 
-1608 INGLVSWGS
+1608 
-1617 DATSKPANNGTVFQF
+1617 
-1632 SNVSSPVPGTNQHC
+1632 
-1646 VNQIAYST
+1646 
-1654 SINRIYTR
+1654 
-1662 QRINTGSW
+1662 
-1670 TAWETIAYTNDNVAS
+1670 AS
-1685 ATKLQTAR
+1685 ATKLQTPR
-1693 TIWGQSFDGTGNV
+1693 TIWGQRFDGTANV
-1706 SGNLITVGQILFS
+1706 SGTLSSVSGINFTSAGSYKIDSYCNFNPTTDTDINSWCVKNYGGEYVFKVYAHSGNINITKSL
-1719 EDGKI
+1719 
-1724 QCSSDGYIGFANRA
+1724 YIG
-1738 GSISLPIKAHSLI
+1738 GV
-1751 LADYLN
+1751 N
-1757 TTSSYRLHVA
+1757 TSPSYKCHVN
-1767 GTFYASGAATL
+1767 GTFYASGA
-1778 GSTLNV
+1778 STFNGAIRNNGHYLFMSNSDGGKGIYFTENALNV
-1784 SGLVTATAGL
+1784 HSN
-1794 TTPQYIQ
+1794 Y
-1801 IGKGRIYWDE
+1801 
-1811 ANNAL
+1811 
-1816 YVKSSD
+1816 
-1822 GSSAINFYSL
+1822 
-1832 GELSAGGYEEG
+1832 GY
-1843 SGEDVGNIF
+1843 
-1852 GIKVNGQTY
+1852 T
-1861 KPVEGYITIPDYPT
+1861 
-1875 SLTWANI
+1875 
-1882 TGKPSWI
+1882 
-1889 GNTKPSYT
+1889 
-1897 FAEITSKPTTL
+1897 
-1908 AGYGIKDAY
+1908 
-1917 IQNGTIVLG
+1917 
-1926 SNNITPLTSSNYS
+1926 NNIAFFYIDTGNVRFYHDII
-1939 GTLDSRY
+1939 LD
-1946 VKKSG
+1946 G
-1951 DTMTGALTVPSLA
+1951 DF
-1964 VSGSTATVSG
+1964 TVSG
-1974 NKVWHA
+1974 K
-1980 GNDGSGSGLDADTLD
+1980 L
-1995 GTHKSGLF
+1995 
-2003 TSLTNS
+2003 
-2009 GNNISMTIG
+2009 
-2018 GTTKTLTPAYAS
+2018 
-2030 KTGALNNYGRTS
+2030 
-2042 NLDDIRIN
+2042 
-2050 GLVSWGSDATSKPAN
+2050 
-2065 NGTVFQFSNVSSP
+2065 
-2078 VPGTNQ
+2078 
-2084 HCVNQI
+2084 
-2090 AYSTSINRI
+2090 
-2099 YTRQRI
+2099 
-2105 NTGSWT
+2105 
-2111 AWETIA
+2111 
-2117 YTNDNVA
+2117 
-2124 SATKLQTARTI
+2124 SA
-2135 WGQSFDGTGNVSGNL
+2135 
-2150 ITVGQILF
+2150 
-2158 SEDGKIQCSSD
+2158 
-2169 GYIGFANRAGSISL
+2169 
-2183 PIKAHSL
+2183 
-2190 ILADYLNTTSSYR
+2190 
-2203 LHVAGTFYASGA
+2203 
-2215 ATLRSTLNVSGTSAF
+2215 
-2230 TGKTTHNGGIYTTD
+2230 NGGIYTTD

-2256 SNNKSYVYLREDMKA
+2256 SNNSSYVYLREDMRSSTGTWTISKA
-2271 SSGNWSIATSGAATF
+2271 GAATF
-2286 SSLTING
+2286 I
-2293 AASFSSLSVSGA
+2293 
-2305 STFTGKTTHN
+2305 
-2315 GGIASTYATLSSY
+2315 TL
-2328 LTVNGQS
+2328 
-2335 TFNASVGIKT
+2335 
-2345 SPISSYSL
+2345 
-2353 AVSGNTYQQGDSYL
+2353 
-2367 VGSKYINGIRVYKD
+2367 
-2381 TDGYLCIQGNLKITG
+2381 
-2396 NVAAAGEVAA
+2396 
-2406 GQTLTGLTDFL
+2406 
-2417 YDVTSFDSYS
+2417 
-2427 STATNRAPTARAVKL
+2427 
-2442 IKDKVSSV
+2442 SV
-2450 SSTATTANNTASS
+2450 SSTSTLTGSVTMGSFLSVRGNIACSSNISATGEIAAGSS
-2463 VKTKMNSIN
+2463 SDIR
-2472 TYLSQITSSTTLD
+2472 
-2485 QLKTILM
+2485 LKTILDKQDYIKRLM
-2492 NLANAI
+2492 DIGMVVDYEYNDLAFSRDVRSIERRRYTGLIYQNVKNVLPQMAGEDKDGYGYLNYIHTDYINLIAGALQQTILKQETIEQRVERLERENEDLKEQLNSLKL

>member
-24 EQAMFTFTYDANRM
+24 EQAMFTFTYEANRM

-78 SDKDNTDERYNHDIE
+78 SDKDNTDERYNHNIE

-121 NSTKVTFFGDVN
+121 NSTKVIFFGDVN
-133 EFVGRLNA
+133 EFVARLNA
-141 CLSYQNLEY
+141 CLSYQNLDY
-150 TAVLDSGVTSED
+150 TAVVDEGVISED

-196 GFTENTITY
+196 GYTENTITY

-242 YYPNNSPKGDIG
+242 YYPNESD
-254 IKIIS
+254 
-259 GSMIASNFVIFD
+259 D
-271 YVKFSSAMSLTDVC
+271 
-285 TVRREQSE
+285 REAIE
-293 DGILNYFIW
+293 AT
-302 SIDGKDVE
+302 GK
-310 LSDLGIRLADNVI
+310 
-323 PMAGS
+323 
-328 SFMQEKV
+328 KW
-335 SYITPMQNLMPSIY
+335 ITPMTNLMPSIY
-349 RESLGAQ
+349 RESEGAE

-386 QGTTDFEDIK
+386 QGTTDFEEIK

-418 DKNDNDETDEDGN
+418 DTNDNDETDEDGN
-431 YIHPYFFA
+431 YIHSYFFA

-455 AIESQPM
+455 AIESQAM

-483 TQKNIVQVDDSGN
+483 TQKNIVQVDEFGN
-496 LKRDENGN
+496 LKRDEEGN
-504 VLWENQSP
+504 VLWQDQTP
-512 QDRQNDTRNYEV
+512 QDRQNDTSKYEV

-558 INLPTAYITAA
+558 IDLPTAYITAA

-579 YMWMNNTEKFTFSI
+579 HMWMNNTEKFTFSI

-677 GDFLKQG
+677 GGDFLKQG

-692 VADTAQKKITFR
+692 VADTAQKKITFK

-758 QIITPGGGVYVT
+758 QIITPGSGVYVT

-868 RTDVDRQGAI
+868 RTDIDRQGAI

-900 YVGKDYVSYGLDK
+900 YVGKDYISYGLDK

-934 TYVKYTQDNGVEIK
+934 TYIKYTQDNGVEIK

-977 YGEYTPTLENYP
+977 YGEYSPTLDNYP

-994 TDAEKERHIGDV
+994 TESEKERHIGDV

-1019 PDAGKSWRWMKNEEG
+1019 PDAGKSWRWMKNDED

-1141 NNATNELVTTI
+1141 NNATNELVSTI

-1256 AEKLGGGIAS
+1256 SDKLGGGIAS

-1297 GYFANGNLWWEKD
+1297 GYFANGNLWWEAD

-1316 PLSFFVGEETVGDVL
+1316 PLSFFVGEDAVGDVL
-1331 GLFQFIK
+1331 GLFQFVK
-1338 DGDTTQYVIPQYP
+1338 SEGVSQYVIPQLP
-1351 FQKLEVANDLKIG
+1351 FQKLEVANYLRIG
-1364 KGYLKWDE
+1364 KAYLKWDE
-1372 ENNAIYVV
+1372 TNNALYVV
-1380 GKDGSKCNF
+1380 GEDGSACNF

-1406 GTGGLFGIKVN
+1406 GTGGLFGIIVN
-1417 GQTYTP
+1417 GKTYTP
-1423 ENGYITI
+1423 EDGYITLPDYSTGASILGITVNGATYSPVDGYITI

-1435 SLTWANITG
+1435 ELAWAKITG
-1444 KPSWI
+1444 
-1449 GNTKPSYTFAEITS
+1449 N
-1463 KPTTL
+1463 PTTL
-1468 AGYGIKDAYIQNGT
+1468 AGYGITDAYTKTESDNRF
-1482 IVLGSNNITPLTSSN
+1482 VN
-1497 YSGTLDSRYVK
+1497 V
-1508 KSGDTMTGALT
+1508 SGDTMTGDLT
-1519 VPSLA
+1519 IQRLTIGHSNEINSSDYVYLGYRDTINGVNVCFNNRPFTY
-1524 VSGSTATVSGNKVW
+1524 GSSRYTVW

-1548 LDADT
+1548 LDADL
-1553 LDGTHKSGLFTSLTN
+1553 LDGFEGGRYFKSFSSL
-1568 SGNNISM
+1568 
-1575 TIGGTTKTLTPAY
+1575 
-1588 ASKTGALNNY
+1588 
-1598 GRTSNLDDIR
+1598 R
-1608 INGLVSWGS
+1608 
-1617 DATSKPANNGTVFQF
+1617 
-1632 SNVSSPVPGTNQHC
+1632 SNVDADNLTGLGVYMNQTGNGSNSQNFPSTYGVLLNFPSVYDNTNYRL
-1646 VNQIAYST
+1646 QIHASHAGVLAYRVKYDNGNSFT
-1654 SINRIYTR
+1654 WANLART
-1662 QRINTGSW
+1662 T
-1670 TAWETIAYTNDNVAS
+1670 DNVAS
-1685 ATKLQTAR
+1685 ATKLQTPR
-1693 TIWGQSFDGTGNV
+1693 SIWGQSFDGTENV
-1706 SGNLITVGQILFS
+1706 SGTLSSVSGINFT
-1719 EDGKI
+1719 
-1724 QCSSDGYIGFANRA
+1724 SDGSYKIDSYCNFNPTTDTDINSWCVKTYGGEYVFRVYAHSGNVNITKSLYIG
-1738 GSISLPIKAHSLI
+1738 GV
-1751 LADYLN
+1751 N
-1757 TTSSYRLHVA
+1757 TSPSYKCHVN
-1767 GTFYASGAATL
+1767 GTFYANGVSTFNGAIRNNGHYL
-1778 GSTLNV
+1778 FMSNSDG
-1784 SGLVTATAGL
+1784 
-1794 TTPQYIQ
+1794 
-1801 IGKGRIYWDE
+1801 GKGIYFTEDSISVHS
-1811 ANNAL
+1811 N
-1816 YVKSSD
+1816 Y
-1822 GSSAINFYSL
+1822 
-1832 GELSAGGYEEG
+1832 GY
-1843 SGEDVGNIF
+1843 
-1852 GIKVNGQTY
+1852 T
-1861 KPVEGYITIPDYPT
+1861 
-1875 SLTWANI
+1875 
-1882 TGKPSWI
+1882 
-1889 GNTKPSYT
+1889 
-1897 FAEITSKPTTL
+1897 
-1908 AGYGIKDAY
+1908 
-1917 IQNGTIVLG
+1917 
-1926 SNNITPLTSSNYS
+1926 NNIAFFYIDTGNVRFYHDII
-1939 GTLDSRY
+1939 LD
-1946 VKKSG
+1946 G
-1951 DTMTGALTVPSLA
+1951 DF
-1964 VSGSTATVSG
+1964 TVSG
-1974 NKVWHA
+1974 K
-1980 GNDGSGSGLDADTLD
+1980 L
-1995 GTHKSGLF
+1995 
-2003 TSLTNS
+2003 
-2009 GNNISMTIG
+2009 
-2018 GTTKTLTPAYAS
+2018 
-2030 KTGALNNYGRTS
+2030 
-2042 NLDDIRIN
+2042 
-2050 GLVSWGSDATSKPAN
+2050 
-2065 NGTVFQFSNVSSP
+2065 
-2078 VPGTNQ
+2078 
-2084 HCVNQI
+2084 
-2090 AYSTSINRI
+2090 
-2099 YTRQRI
+2099 
-2105 NTGSWT
+2105 
-2111 AWETIA
+2111 
-2117 YTNDNVA
+2117 
-2124 SATKLQTARTI
+2124 SA
-2135 WGQSFDGTGNVSGNL
+2135 
-2150 ITVGQILF
+2150 
-2158 SEDGKIQCSSD
+2158 
-2169 GYIGFANRAGSISL
+2169 
-2183 PIKAHSL
+2183 
-2190 ILADYLNTTSSYR
+2190 
-2203 LHVAGTFYASGA
+2203 
-2215 ATLRSTLNVSGTSAF
+2215 
-2230 TGKTTHNGGIYTTD
+2230 NGGIYTTD

-2256 SNNKSYVYLREDMKA
+2256 SNNSSYVYLREDMRSSTDTWTISKA
-2271 SSGNWSIATSGAATF
+2271 GAATF
-2286 SSLTING
+2286 I
-2293 AASFSSLSVSGA
+2293 
-2305 STFTGKTTHN
+2305 
-2315 GGIASTYATLSSY
+2315 TL
-2328 LTVNGQS
+2328 
-2335 TFNASVGIKT
+2335 
-2345 SPISSYSL
+2345 
-2353 AVSGNTYQQGDSYL
+2353 
-2367 VGSKYINGIRVYKD
+2367 
-2381 TDGYLCIQGNLKITG
+2381 
-2396 NVAAAGEVAA
+2396 
-2406 GQTLTGLTDFL
+2406 
-2417 YDVTSFDSYS
+2417 
-2427 STATNRAPTARAVKL
+2427 
-2442 IKDKVSSV
+2442 SV
-2450 SSTATTANNTASS
+2450 SSTSTLTGSVTMGSILSVRGNITCSSNISATGEIAAGSS
-2463 VKTKMNSIN
+2463 SDIR
-2472 TYLSQITSSTTLD
+2472 
-2485 QLKTILM
+2485 LKTILDKQDYIKRLM
-2492 NLANAI
+2492 DIGMVVDYEYNDLAFSRDVRSIERRRYTGLIYQNVKNVLPQMAGEDADGYGYLNYIHTDYINLIAGALQQTILKQETIEQRVERLERENEDLKEQLNSLKL

>member
-54 DDLWNDKVYATFR
+54 DDLWNDKVYAEFR

-112 DSTVDVYKS
+112 DSTVDIYKS
-121 NSTKVTFFGDVN
+121 NSTKVIFFGDVN
-133 EFVGRLNA
+133 EFVSRLNA
-141 CLSYQNLEY
+141 CLSYQNLDY
-150 TAVLDSGVTSED
+150 TAVVDEGVTSKEA
-162 KQVSFEDKYILEA
+162 QVSFEDKYILEA

-187 YFVGKVIHV
+187 YFVGKTIHV

-254 IKIIS
+254 IKIVS

-335 SYITPMQNLMPSIY
+335 SYITPMPNLMPSIY
-349 RESLGAQ
+349 RESLGAK

-386 QGTTDFEDIK
+386 QGTTDFEEIK

-418 DKNDNDETDEDGN
+418 DTNDNDETDEDGN
-431 YIHPYFFA
+431 YIH
-439 KLRKFDGE
+439 GE

-455 AIESQPM
+455 AIESQAM

-483 TQKNIVQVDDSGN
+483 KQENIVQVDEFGN
-496 LKRDENGN
+496 LKRDDEGN
-504 VLWENQSP
+504 VLWEGQSP

-530 EDSTYGIVF
+530 EADTYGIVF

-550 SDTFVILG
+550 DDTFVILG

-717 GGTFRKMQDGSSY
+717 GGTFRKMQDGTTY
-730 AEVDRLKVRVKAYFE
+730 AEVDKLKVRVKAYFE

-770 EVVDRETVDGTEV
+770 EVVDRESVDGMEV

-836 GIGDDYIDLSKSIC
+836 GVGDDCIDLSKSIC

-855 EPVAEDVICQLGN
+855 EPAAEDVICQLGN

-878 VFSAV
+878 IFSAV

-913 TTGKSFFRVYGE
+913 TTGKAFFRVYGE

-934 TYVKYTQDNGVEIK
+934 TYIKYTQENGVEIK

-994 TDAEKERHIGDV
+994 TEADKQRHIGDV

-1019 PDAGKSWRWMKNEEG
+1019 PDAGKSWRWMKNEED

-1060 AQEAKEQVTELNTT
+1060 AQEAKQQVSELDTT

-1129 DKTNLLNAYNAF
+1129 DKTNLLNAYNSF

-1232 SLLALGYTDA
+1232 SLLALGYTDD
-1242 DGFKVM
+1242 DGFNVM

-1256 AEKLGGGIAS
+1256 SDKLGGGIAS

-1297 GYFANGNLWWEKD
+1297 GYFANGNLWWEAD

-1316 PLSFFVGEETVGDVL
+1316 PLSFFVGEDAVGDVL
-1331 GLFQFIK
+1331 GLFQFVK
-1338 DGDTTQYVIPQYP
+1338 SEGVSQYVIPQLP
-1351 FQKLEVANDLKIG
+1351 FQKLEVANYLRIG
-1364 KGYLKWDE
+1364 KAYLKWDE
-1372 ENNAIYVV
+1372 TNNALYVV
-1380 GKDGSKCNF
+1380 GEDGSACNF

-1406 GTGGLFGIKVN
+1406 GTGGLFGIIVN
-1417 GQTYTP
+1417 GETYTP
-1423 ENGYITI
+1423 ENGYITL
-1430 PDYPT
+1430 PDYST
-1435 SLTWANITG
+1435 ITELSWGAITG
-1444 KPSWI
+1444 KPSTI
-1449 GNTKPSYTFAEITS
+1449 K
-1463 KPTTL
+1463 
-1468 AGYGIKDAYIQNGT
+1468 GYGITDAYTKAESDGKYFRYSGYTTNDGEETLWQKLGT
-1482 IVLGSNNITPLTSSN
+1482 KVYVKSYPDGMIHKLYSYGVVSSFGAGGYATFELYANHHSSN
-1497 YSGTLDSRYVK
+1497 PIHIDDGLQFRSGYGDDKKNWRMILDEVNYANYVDTRYVK
-1508 KSGDTMTGALT
+1508 KSGDTMAGLLT
-1519 VPSLA
+1519 VPVLKISTGADAKLVINNTDGKKHSLIDFTESDVRYGYLLMSDYA
-1524 VSGSTATVSGNKVW
+1524 FDINCPNNLVRVGGNRVW
-1538 HAGND
+1538 HEGND

-1548 LDADT
+1548 LDADL
-1553 LDGTHKSGLFTSLTN
+1553 LDGYNRSTLYLSVQTWLGAIETGEVTITVNGDANTYYPVAITCCDISKRIYSQVSIYRDLGEQCASYPGNHSNGTSSMWIVYDYRYTAWDGNGGFIRTMLYSMPYATLCAQTETDAKVLGALIVYLRGGGTVYHIASTGGVDRADIYYSTTNLGNSQYPYNVSPITSLGNIGVYNYGNYYLQTN
-1568 SGNNISM
+1568 LAGNASS
-1575 TIGGTTKTLTPAY
+1575 
-1588 ASKTGALNNY
+1588 ASKL
-1598 GRTSNLDDIR
+1598 
-1608 INGLVSWGS
+1608 
-1617 DATSKPANNGTVFQF
+1617 
-1632 SNVSSPVPGTNQHC
+1632 
-1646 VNQIAYST
+1646 
-1654 SINRIYTR
+1654 
-1662 QRINTGSW
+1662 
-1670 TAWETIAYTNDNVAS
+1670 ETP
-1685 ATKLQTAR
+1685 R
-1693 TIWGQSFDGTGNV
+1693 TIWGKSFDGTGSISGQLSGCTRITNSTQQPIYLGNADNSSWV
-1706 SGNLITVGQILFS
+1706 YTQDIASQQGVSYWAINQSGNSWFKKVNIGYTRPNEGSFPLNVQGAV
-1719 EDGKI
+1719 
-1724 QCSSDGYIGFANRA
+1724 SST
-1738 GSISLPIKAHSLI
+1738 SLSTQNIRIECDNSGAHSGRGSEINNYNDKL
-1751 LADYLN
+1751 YLQHD
-1757 TTSSYRLHVA
+1757 TSNSLVMCSGGGNVGIGTNPSYKLHVA
-1767 GTFYASGAATL
+1767 G
-1778 GSTLNV
+1778 
-1784 SGLVTATAGL
+1784 
-1794 TTPQYIQ
+1794 
-1801 IGKGRIYWDE
+1801 D
-1811 ANNAL
+1811 
-1816 YVKSSD
+1816 
-1822 GSSAINFYSL
+1822 
-1832 GELSAGGYEEG
+1832 
-1843 SGEDVGNIF
+1843 
-1852 GIKVNGQTY
+1852 IK
-1861 KPVEGYITIPDYPT
+1861 
-1875 SLTWANI
+1875 
-1882 TGKPSWI
+1882 
-1889 GNTKPSYT
+1889 
-1897 FAEITSKPTTL
+1897 
-1908 AGYGIKDAY
+1908 
-1917 IQNGTIVLG
+1917 
-1926 SNNITPLTSSNYS
+1926 
-1939 GTLDSRY
+1939 
-1946 VKKSG
+1946 
-1951 DTMTGALTVPSLA
+1951 
-1964 VSGSTATVSG
+1964 
-1974 NKVWHA
+1974 
-1980 GNDGSGSGLDADTLD
+1980 
-1995 GTHKSGLF
+1995 
-2003 TSLTNS
+2003 
-2009 GNNISMTIG
+2009 
-2018 GTTKTLTPAYAS
+2018 
-2030 KTGALNNYGRTS
+2030 
-2042 NLDDIRIN
+2042 
-2050 GLVSWGSDATSKPAN
+2050 
-2065 NGTVFQFSNVSSP
+2065 
-2078 VPGTNQ
+2078 
-2084 HCVNQI
+2084 
-2090 AYSTSINRI
+2090 STSI
-2099 YTRQRI
+2099 YTDSWFRS
-2105 NTGSWT
+2105 NGDTGW
-2111 AWETIA
+2111 
-2117 YTNDNVA
+2117 
-2124 SATKLQTARTI
+2124 
-2135 WGQSFDGTGNVSGNL
+2135 
-2150 ITVGQILF
+2150 F
-2158 SEDGKIQCSSD
+2158 SET
-2169 GYIGFANRAGSISL
+2169 Y
-2183 PIKAHSL
+2183 
-2190 ILADYLNTTSSYR
+2190 
-2203 LHVAGTFYASGA
+2203 
-2215 ATLRSTLNVSGTSAF
+2215 
-2230 TGKTTHNGGIYTTD
+2230 NGGIYMKDTTWVRVYNNKGLYVTGTIFAD
-2244 ISGNGSALYLGN
+2244 GFNNHGNNYGYIVINKLGGNYAAIGGNGAIDEIKFGKSGIDGAWVAGNINWRFEGNIVATGEIAAGSSSDLRLKAIHEKQDYIKRLMDIGMVVDYEYNDLAFSRNVRSIEKRTYTGLIYQDVKNVLPQMAGEDADGYGYLN
-2256 SNNKSYVYLREDMKA
+2256 YIHTD
-2271 SSGNWSIATSGAATF
+2271 
-2286 SSLTING
+2286 
-2293 AASFSSLSVSGA
+2293 
-2305 STFTGKTTHN
+2305 
-2315 GGIASTYATLSSY
+2315 
-2328 LTVNGQS
+2328 
-2335 TFNASVGIKT
+2335 
-2345 SPISSYSL
+2345 
-2353 AVSGNTYQQGDSYL
+2353 
-2367 VGSKYINGIRVYKD
+2367 YINLI
-2381 TDGYLCIQGNLKITG
+2381 
-2396 NVAAAGEVAA
+2396 AGAL
-2406 GQTLTGLTDFL
+2406 Q
-2417 YDVTSFDSYS
+2417 
-2427 STATNRAPTARAVKL
+2427 
-2442 IKDKVSSV
+2442 
-2450 SSTATTANNTASS
+2450 
-2463 VKTKMNSIN
+2463 
-2472 TYLSQITSSTTLD
+2472 Q
-2485 QLKTILM
+2485 TILKQETIEQRVERLERE
-2492 NLANAI
+2492 NEDLKEQLNSLKL